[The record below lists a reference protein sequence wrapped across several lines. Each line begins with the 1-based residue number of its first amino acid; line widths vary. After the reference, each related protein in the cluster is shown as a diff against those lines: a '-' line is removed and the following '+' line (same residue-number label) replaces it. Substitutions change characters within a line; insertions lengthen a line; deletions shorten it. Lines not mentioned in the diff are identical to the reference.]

1 MVQVLDKSFE
11 VFITRDEIQ
20 TEVESL
26 ATKIN
31 ADFEG
36 EDVVFIA
43 VLNGSFMFASDLMKC
58 ITLESE
64 ISFVKMSSY
73 EGTSTTGK
81 VNELIGL
88 NNNLE
93 GKTVVIVEDI
103 IDTGITIDKI
113 MTLLSME
120 GAKEVKVCSLL
131 YKPQAFKGTHKP
143 DYIGFSIPNAFVVG
157 YGLDYNEK
165 GRNLD
170 SIYQI
175 KESKSEKSKM
185 LNIVLFGPPGAGKGT
200 QSERLKEKYDLVH
213 ISTGDVFRGLDPTSE
228 LAILAKSYADKGN
241 LVPDDV
247 TIQILEGEVSK
258 YPDAHGVIYD
268 GFPRTTAQAE
278 ALDTFLSSKGTSVT
292 KMISLVVPE
301 DELKSRL
308 ISRAEVSGRADDADP
323 VIIQNRIN
331 TYKSTTAP
339 VAEFY
344 KGQDKLI
351 EIDGVGSIDEITARI
366 FNAIDS
372 LER

>member
-20 TEVESL
+20 KEVESL
-26 ATKIN
+26 AEQIN
-31 ADFEG
+31 TDFAG
-36 EDVVFIA
+36 KDVVFIA
-43 VLNGSFMFASDLMKC
+43 VLNGSFMFASDLMKSVS
-58 ITLESE
+58 IESE
-64 ISFVKMSSY
+64 ISFIKMSSY
-73 EGTSTTGK
+73 SGTSTTGT

-88 NNNLE
+88 NNDLT
-93 GKTVVIVEDI
+93 GKSVVIIEDI
-103 IDTGITIDKI
+103 VDTGITIDKI

-131 YKPQAFKGTHKP
+131 YKPNAFKGKHKP

-175 KESKSEKSKM
+175 KESKIENTSM

-213 ISTGDVFRGLDPTSE
+213 ISTGDVFRALDPSSE
-228 LAILAKSYADKGN
+228 LAVLAKSYSDKGN
-241 LVPDDV
+241 LVPDNV

-258 YPDAHGVIYD
+258 HPDAHGVIYD
-268 GFPRTTAQAE
+268 GFPRTTGQAE
-278 ALDTFLSSKGTSVT
+278 ALDKFLKSKGTVVT
-292 KMISLVVPE
+292 TMISLVVPE
-301 DELKSRL
+301 DELKTRL
-308 ISRAEVSGRADDADP
+308 IARAEVSGRADDADP
-323 VIIQNRIN
+323 EIIQNRIN
-331 TYKSTTAP
+331 TYKGSTAP

-344 KGQDKLI
+344 KAQDKLI
-351 EIDGVGSIDEITARI
+351 EINGVGTIDDITARI
-366 FNAIDS
+366 FKAIDS
-372 LER
+372 LK